1 MRVREASVEDRAAWD
16 TFADTEGGNFHH
28 YFDWKYV
35 LEARGHQY
43 IPLLAEN
50 NASGIIGI
58 FPVVKQKRYLSSILH
73 SDTRAG
79 GLLLKRDLSDTE
91 RYEVTSALL
100 KYVDSNYSGGCSR
113 FTLRECLTPVDELY
127 EEPTAALLDNGF
139 QFRYD
144 MSTKLPCTF
153 VLELKQP
160 FEENIWKGLW
170 SKSLRRKIKN
180 VERDGVVVTQDRE
193 FRYTEEFIDMLSA
206 NYERHG
212 AMLYATREQK
222 RLEINTFRDN
232 AKLFVALFDG
242 RPIVA
247 LFCYYTA
254 STCFLWEIGSYV
266 KDTGNANILCYKTA
280 IEDAC
285 NEGYR
290 FVELGWTETS
300 GLAHFKEQLKGA
312 RVPFR
317 MYEKRY
323 SIPRTLVELVFIVV
337 DRAWRDKTYL
347 WKKRRVLWDSI
358 VRW

>member
-16 TFADTEGGNFHH
+16 AFADTEGGNFHH

-35 LEARGHQY
+35 IEARGHQY
-43 IPLLAEN
+43 ISILAEN
-50 NASGIIGI
+50 TASEIIGI
-58 FPVVKQKRYLSSILH
+58 FPVIKQKRYLSSILH

-79 GLLLKRDLSDTE
+79 GLLLKRELSDAE
-91 RYEVTSALL
+91 RYEAISALL
-100 KYVDSNYSGGCSR
+100 KYVDTNYSGGCSR
-113 FTLRECLTPVDELY
+113 FLLRECLTLADELS
-127 EEPTAALLDNGF
+127 EQPTAALLDSGF

-153 VLELKQP
+153 VLELEQP

-170 SKSLRRKIKN
+170 SSRLRKKLNREKRK
-180 VERDGVVVTQDRE
+180 GVVVIHDRE
-193 FRYTEEFIDMLSA
+193 FSYTEEFIDMFFS
-206 NYERHG
+206 NSKRHG
-212 AMLYATREQK
+212 TIPYATREQIK
-222 RLEINTFRDN
+222 MELNTFRDK
-232 AKLFVALFDG
+232 AKLFVALLDG

-247 LFCYYTA
+247 QLCYYTA
-254 STCFLWEIGSYV
+254 STCFIWESGSYV
-266 KDTGNANILCYKTA
+266 KDTGNATILCDKA
-280 IEDAC
+280 VIEDAC
-285 NEGYR
+285 DAGYS
-290 FVELGWTETS
+290 FVEFGFTATS
-300 GLAHFKEQLKGA
+300 GLAEYKQRFKGT

-317 MYEKRY
+317 IYEKRY